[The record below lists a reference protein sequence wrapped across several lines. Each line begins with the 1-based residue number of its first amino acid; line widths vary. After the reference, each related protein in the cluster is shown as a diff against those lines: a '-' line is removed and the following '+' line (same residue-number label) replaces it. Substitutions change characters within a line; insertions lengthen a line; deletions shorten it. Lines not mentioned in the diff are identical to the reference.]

1 MQRFIFKT
9 HDISKLVNS
18 SRPDLAISQ
27 MPSSPAMAVSM
38 SLVNKIQTRHLKF
51 EINWAHGSFLDEVP
65 RRLSH
70 SQALAAATEAFML
83 STPCAGVSHTLSRR
97 RLRSYTSALY
107 ATRLALSHP
116 VEAYSLNTL
125 CAVYL
130 LWICQVCQYSVV
142 RVVVEGFKV
151 TYHRTGR
158 TRKRIQVSILWVWLC
173 CSTNLFV
180 SMLYTHLTEELYTQ
194 HVRSLYVQSHYIRL
208 HFLISPINRADLGE
222 HHARYDEH

>member
-1 MQRFIFKT
+1 MLSSIHARHYFAQVLLILSQCDQVQPTCSRCQKLGIPCVGGGLQRFIFKT
-9 HDISKLVNS
+9 HDMSKLVKS

-38 SLVNKIQTRHLKF
+38 SLVNKIQNRHLKF

-70 SQALAAATEAFML
+70 SQALAAVTEAFML
-83 STPCAGVSHTLSRR
+83 SVPCADVTLTLSRR
-97 RLRSYTSALY
+97 RLRSYTSALH

-130 LWICQVCQYSVV
+130 LWICQVCRHSVV
-142 RVVVEGFKV
+142 ELRLQNVNFTCHRAGWTHQSIRVF
-151 TYHRTGR
+151 
-158 TRKRIQVSILWVWLC
+158 ILW
-173 CSTNLFV
+173 
-180 SMLYTHLTEELYTQ
+180 
-194 HVRSLYVQSHYIRL
+194 
-208 HFLISPINRADLGE
+208 A
-222 HHARYDEH
+222 